1 MQLGAIMARQLVT
14 LKKVKHPRYKFRVT
28 FRQGDEYAQ
37 KYFTARSGPEGAD
50 AFMAEK
56 QVELLNEG
64 RKHGDFTD
72 AERKAVIR
80 SRELAESFTAAG
92 VKGFTLDA
100 ALTFYADHLHLR
112 RRSVNML
119 AAYDEFVATREK
131 EGVSAVHLRDFT
143 YRLERFA
150 KKHAKRL
157 VAEIT
162 TKDVDA
168 WIFGL
173 KNAPQSKDKHRR
185 LLHNFFGYCAGRG
198 YAEENPVSRAAKVK
212 VIRKAP
218 GILTPA
224 DAAAVLAAAP
234 AEIVPALAIG
244 FFAGLRTAEIA
255 RLDWSEVNLK
265 RGFIEVT
272 AENAKS
278 SQRRLVAITP
288 NLKAWLEPHA
298 QRSGP
303 VRLTEM
309 RHKDRFD
316 LARKEAGIQWPSNA
330 ARHSF
335 ASYHLALHQDAAK
348 TALQLGHTNTAVLF
362 QHYREL
368 ARPEDA
374 EAYFA
379 ITPKT
384 ATPTNI
390 IRMEKAA

>member
-1 MQLGAIMARQLVT
+1 MARALIT

-37 KYFTARSGPEGAD
+37 KYFTARTGPDGAD
-50 AFMAEK
+50 AFVNEK
-56 QVELLNEG
+56 KVELLNEG
-64 RKHGDFTD
+64 RKHGDFTN

-80 SRELAESFTAAG
+80 SRELAESFAAAG

-100 ALTFYADHLHLR
+100 ALSFYADHLHLR

-119 AAYDEFVATREK
+119 AAYDEFVETRRK

-157 VAEIT
+157 VAEIA

-168 WIFGL
+168 WIFGI
-173 KNAPQSKDKHRR
+173 KNAAQSKDKHRR
-185 LLHNFFGYCAGRG
+185 LLHNFFNYCVGRG
-198 YAEENPVSRAAKVK
+198 YTEENPVARAARVR
-212 VIRKAP
+212 VLRKRP
-218 GILTPA
+218 GILSPA
-224 DAAAVLAAAP
+224 DTAALLAVATD
-234 AEIVPALAIG
+234 EIVPALAIG
-244 FFAGLRTAEIA
+244 FFAGLRTAEIE
-255 RLDWSEVNLK
+255 RLDWREIDLR
-265 RGFIEVT
+265 RGFIEIT
-272 AENAKS
+272 AEKAKS
-278 SQRRLVAITP
+278 SQRRLVEITA
-288 NLKAWLEPHA
+288 NLRAWLEPHA

-316 LARKEAGIQWPSNA
+316 LARKDAGIAWPANA
-330 ARHSF
+330 CRHSF

-368 ARPEDA
+368 TTPEDA
-374 EAYFA
+374 KAYFA
-379 ITPKT
+379 ITPQT
-384 ATPTNI
+384 AVPANVI
-390 IRMEKAA
+390 SMSEAA

>member
-1 MQLGAIMARQLVT
+1 MAHHLVT
-14 LKKVKHPRYKFRVT
+14 LKRVKHPRYKFRVT
-28 FRQGDEYAQ
+28 FRQGDQYAQ
-37 KYFTARSGPEGAD
+37 KYFTARSGPDGAD
-50 AFMAEK
+50 AFVNEK
-56 QVELLNEG
+56 KVELLNEG
-64 RKHGDFTD
+64 RKHGDITD

-80 SRELAESFTAAG
+80 SRELADSFTAAG

-100 ALTFYADHLHLR
+100 ALSFYAEHLHLR

-119 AAYDEFVATREK
+119 SAYDEFVETRRK

-150 KKHAKRL
+150 KKHSKRL

-162 TKDVDA
+162 TKDVDS
-168 WIFGL
+168 WVFGL

-185 LLHNFFGYCAGRG
+185 LLHNFFGYCVGRG
-198 YAEENPVSRAAKVK
+198 YTEENPVSRAARVK

-218 GILTPA
+218 GILSPA
-224 DAAAVLAAAP
+224 DTAAVLAAAP
-234 AEIVPALAIG
+234 VEIVPALAIG

-255 RLDWSEVNLK
+255 RLDWSEINLK

-278 SQRRLVAITP
+278 SQRRLVTITP
-288 NLKAWLEPHA
+288 NLRAWLEPHM
-298 QRSGP
+298 QRSGL
-303 VRLTEM
+303 VRLSEM

-316 LARKEAGIQWPSNA
+316 IARKEAGVQWPSNA

-335 ASYHLALHQDAAK
+335 ASYHLAVHQDAAA
-348 TALQLGHTNTAVLF
+348 TALQLGHTNTSVLF

-368 ARPEDA
+368 ATIEDA

-384 ATPTNI
+384 VSPKNI
-390 IRMEKAA
+390 IRMEDAA

>member
-1 MQLGAIMARQLVT
+1 MARALIT

-37 KYFTARSGPEGAD
+37 KYFTARTGPDGAD
-50 AFMAEK
+50 AFVNEK
-56 QVELLNEG
+56 KVELLNEG

-80 SRELAESFTAAG
+80 SRELAESFATAG

-100 ALTFYADHLHLR
+100 ALTFYSEHLHLR
-112 RRSVNML
+112 RRSVNTL
-119 AAYDEFVATREK
+119 KAYDEFVETREK
-131 EGVSAVHLRDFT
+131 EGASASHLRDFT
-143 YRLERFA
+143 YRLQRFA

-162 TKDVDA
+162 TKEIDA
-168 WIFGL
+168 WLFGL
-173 KNAPQSKDKHRR
+173 KHSAQSRDKHRR
-185 LLHNFFGYCAGRG
+185 LLHNFFGYCTGRG
-198 YAEENPVSRAAKVK
+198 YAEENPVTRAAKVK

-218 GILTPA
+218 GILSPA
-224 DAAAVLAAAP
+224 DVAAVLAAAP

-255 RLDWSEVNLK
+255 RLGWSEINLK

-278 SQRRLVAITP
+278 SQRRLVEITP

-303 VRLTEM
+303 VRLSEM

-316 LARKEAGIQWPSNA
+316 LARKEAGIEWPSNA

-379 ITPKT
+379 ITPEKVQ
-384 ATPTNI
+384 PTNI
-390 IRMEKAA
+390 ISISKAA

>member
-1 MQLGAIMARQLVT
+1 MAREIIT
-14 LKKVKHPRYKFRVT
+14 IKKVKHPRYKFRVT
-28 FRQGDEYAQ
+28 FRQGETYLQ

-56 QVELLNEG
+56 RVELLNEG
-64 RKHGDFTD
+64 RKHADFTD
-72 AERKAVIR
+72 DERKAVIR
-80 SRELAESFTAAG
+80 ARELAESFAAAG

-112 RRSVNML
+112 RRSVNVL
-119 AAYDEFVATREK
+119 AAYDEFVETRRK

-198 YAEENPVSRAAKVK
+198 YTDENPVARAAKVK

-224 DAAAVLAAAP
+224 DTAALLAAAP

-244 FFAGLRTAEIA
+244 FFAGLRTAEIE
-255 RLDWSEVNLK
+255 RLDWREIDLR
-265 RGFIEVT
+265 RGFIEIT
-272 AENAKS
+272 AQKAKS
-278 SQRRLVAITP
+278 SQRRLVEITA
-288 NLKAWLEPHA
+288 NLRAWLEPHA
-298 QRSGP
+298 RLSGP

-316 LARKEAGIQWPSNA
+316 LARKAAGVAWPANA
-330 ARHSF
+330 CRHSF

-368 ARPEDA
+368 ATPDDA
-374 EAYFA
+374 NAFFA
-379 ITPKT
+379 ITPQT
-384 ATPTNI
+384 AVPANVI
-390 IRMEKAA
+390 AMPKAA

>member
-1 MQLGAIMARQLVT
+1 MARKLAT

-64 RKHGDFTD
+64 RKHGDITSD
-72 AERKAVIR
+72 ERKAVIR
-80 SRELAESFTAAG
+80 CRELAESFAAAG
-92 VKGFTLDA
+92 VRGFTLDA
-100 ALTFYADHLHLR
+100 ALTFYSDHLHLR

-119 AAYDEFVATREK
+119 TAYDEFYSTRET
-131 EGVSAVHLRDFT
+131 EGVSAVHLRDFK

-157 VAEIT
+157 VAEIS

-173 KNAPQSKDKHRR
+173 KNSPQSKDKHRR

-198 YAEENPVSRAAKVK
+198 YTEENPVSHAAKVK
-212 VIRKAP
+212 VVKTPP

-224 DAAAVLAAAP
+224 DTAAVLAAAP
-234 AEIVPALAIG
+234 SEIVPALAIA

-255 RLDWSEVNLK
+255 RLGWSEVNLK
-265 RGFIEVT
+265 REFIEVT

-278 SQRRLVAITP
+278 SQRRLVKIEP

-298 QRSGP
+298 KRSGL
-303 VRLTEM
+303 VRLSEM

-316 LARKEAGIQWPSNA
+316 IARKGAGVQWPSNA

-335 ASYHLALHQDAAK
+335 ASYHLALRQDAAA
-348 TALQLGHTNTAVLF
+348 TALQLGHTNTSVLF

-368 ARPEDA
+368 ATQEDA

-379 ITPKT
+379 ITPT
-384 ATPTNI
+384 TVSPTNI
-390 IRMEKAA
+390 IRMEDAA

>member
-1 MQLGAIMARQLVT
+1 MARALIT

-28 FRQGDEYAQ
+28 FRQGEEYEQ
-37 KYFTARSGPEGAD
+37 KYFTARTGPDGAD
-50 AFMAEK
+50 AFVNEK
-56 QVELLNEG
+56 KVELLNEG
-64 RKHGDFTD
+64 RKHADFTD
-72 AERKAVIR
+72 DERRAVIR
-80 SRELAESFTAAG
+80 ARELAESFASAG

-112 RRSVNML
+112 RRSVNVL

-198 YAEENPVSRAAKVK
+198 YTDENPVARAAKVK

-224 DAAAVLAAAP
+224 DTAALLAAAT

-244 FFAGLRTAEIA
+244 FFAGLRTAEIE
-255 RLDWSEVNLK
+255 RLDWREIDLR
-265 RGFIEVT
+265 RGFIEIT
-272 AENAKS
+272 AEKAKS
-278 SQRRLVAITP
+278 SQRRLVEITA
-288 NLKAWLEPHA
+288 NLRAWLEPHA

-316 LARKEAGIQWPSNA
+316 LARKAAGIAWPANA
-330 ARHSF
+330 CRHSF

-379 ITPKT
+379 ITPQT
-384 ATPTNI
+384 AVPANVI
-390 IRMEKAA
+390 SMKEAA

>member
-1 MQLGAIMARQLVT
+1 MARQLVT
-14 LKKVKHPRYKFRVT
+14 LRKYKHPRYKFRVT
-28 FRQGDEYAQ
+28 FRQGDKYEQ
-37 KYFTARSGPEGAD
+37 KYFTARSGPDGAD

-56 QVELLNEG
+56 QVELMNEG

-80 SRELAESFTAAG
+80 SRELAESFAAAG

-100 ALTFYADHLHLR
+100 ALKFYADHLHLR
-112 RRSVNML
+112 CRSAKVL
-119 AAYDEFVATREK
+119 VAYDEFVETREK
-131 EGVSAVHLRDFT
+131 EGASASHLRDFT
-143 YRLERFA
+143 YRLQLFA

-168 WIFGL
+168 WLFGL
-173 KNAPQSKDKHRR
+173 KHSAQSRDKHRR
-185 LLHNFFGYCAGRG
+185 LLHNFFGFCKGRG

-218 GILTPA
+218 GILSPS

-255 RLDWSEVNLK
+255 RLDWSEINLK
-265 RGFIEVT
+265 TGFIEVT

-278 SQRRLVAITP
+278 SQRRLVTITP
-288 NLKAWLEPHA
+288 NLKAWLTPHA
-298 QRSGP
+298 KQSGP
-303 VRLTEM
+303 VRLSEM
-309 RHKDRFD
+309 RHQDRFD
-316 LARKEAGIQWPSNA
+316 IARKDAGVKWPSNA

-348 TALQLGHTNTAVLF
+348 TSLQLGHANTAVLF

-379 ITPKT
+379 ITPMT

-390 IRMEKAA
+390 IRLEDAA